1 MKNVSRPEDI
11 EFTPQAKNIAVKQN
25 IPTPSMAMSLDAM
38 RGAGAP
44 EPAAGG
50 VAVPGAAEAPM
61 LENTAKEKRKKA
73 LQAALSGYSKNQG
86 SITPATSNVTPDTG
100 TPGPKAV
107 DYGSLV

>member
-61 LENTAKEKRKKA
+61 LENTAKE
-73 LQAALSGYSKNQG
+73 
-86 SITPATSNVTPDTG
+86 
-100 TPGPKAV
+100 
-107 DYGSLV
+107 